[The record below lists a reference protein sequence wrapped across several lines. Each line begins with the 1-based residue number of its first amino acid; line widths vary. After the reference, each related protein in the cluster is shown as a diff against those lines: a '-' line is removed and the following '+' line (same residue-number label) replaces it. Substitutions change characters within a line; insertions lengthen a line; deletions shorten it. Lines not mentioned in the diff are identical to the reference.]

1 MDRSL
6 GFGST
11 TDNLIALFRLGF
23 PTAPHLTCLTSL
35 PIITRRSV
43 LQKVRR
49 QTFNV
54 LRLLVS
60 AWFQVLFHSP
70 PGVLF
75 TFPSR
80 YCSLSVAGKVFS
92 LGKWSSQIP
101 TRFLVPRSTYE
112 ITQAFILFVY
122 KTFTSYGCSFQ
133 NIRLKIK
140 CLDEVPQFPPV
151 TRATPVKQRLR
162 ASAFYQFRLFPVR
175 SPLLRESLLISF
187 PRDT

>member
-11 TDNLIALFRLGF
+11 LTNYFALLRLGF
-23 PTAPHLTCLTSL
+23 PAAWHLTCLTL
-35 PIITRRSV
+35 LVNITRRSV

-60 AWFQVLFHSP
+60 VWFQVLFHSP
-70 PGVLF
+70 SGVLF

-80 YCSLSVAGKVFS
+80 YLSLSVAGKVFS

-101 TRFLVPRSTYE
+101 TRFLVPRGTYAA
-112 ITQAFILFVY
+112 TAGFILFAY
-122 KTFTSYGCSFQ
+122 KTITFCGCSFQ
-133 NIRLKIK
+133 NIRLRIIYW
-140 CLDEVPQFPPV
+140 LLAPQHQPAA
-151 TRATPVKQRLR
+151 RATPVKQRLR
-162 ASAFYQFRLFPVR
+162 ASAFYWFRLFPVR